1 MALTKVR
8 DGGTDFTGAISSFQ
22 LLNTTTV
29 SSGTTNVDIEQFS
42 STYTYYKI
50 IAHNIV
56 KEAASDQKLE
66 CRIKESGSY
75 NTSSNYLRR
84 VWTGSNANTTYTYA
98 YTTGSAWV
106 LTPSGAVED
115 GTTTHPMYLEMDIYN
130 PTESTITGMQANFKL
145 DYVSYHPYNI
155 FNYGALSH
163 TANNW
168 EGIRFF
174 FSSGNFEGGVFKIYG
189 TK

>member
-56 KEAASDQKLE
+56 KETASDQKLE

-84 VWTGSNANTTYTYA
+84 VWTGSNANDNYTYD

-115 GTTTHPMYLEMDIYN
+115 GTTSHPMYIEMDIYN
-130 PTESTITGMQANFKL
+130 PTESTLTGMQINFKL
-145 DYVSYHPYNI
+145 DYISYHPYNI
-155 FNYGALSH
+155 HNYGALAH
-163 TANNW
+163 TSNNW
-168 EGIRFF
+168 QGIRFF
-174 FSSGNFEGGVFKIYG
+174 FSSGNFGGGVFKIYG